1 MPCRIKIKQFAEKLV
16 EDLAKDGLGKRID
29 IAKRYAQKVNEDLTD
44 YINQYRPAND
54 KIEQLKVLDYQ
65 IQGDFLNPVITI
77 PKQLIDHY
85 YELEVQK
92 ELQEYKKAEN
102 QARLV
107 QKEDARRL
115 GITDKEYTD
124 NYLFDEVTN
133 ELNFDRALEAQR
145 DLEIAEKLGEKF
157 REAFNINYYIITPD
171 EAAILLQNSPTPFK
185 SNVSAFFYGDNVYFV
200 KGRFNSSNVIHEFAH
215 PLIKGI
221 AYQNKKL
228 FDNLYAQ
235 LDLSDTGR
243 LAKQRVRD
251 NYPEL
256 EEDSER
262 FKEES
267 LVTAMEIDAENKLNN
282 IKSDDTL
289 FKQFMDK
296 LIYALKQVIKKLMGR
311 EVRLSNLDSST
322 SLNDLVDMM
331 INKDFVITDLQ
342 YQKSLFA
349 EMKKET
355 DDFIKALEKTNAK
368 DFIQIIDDTHSFMK
382 YQLNLLRNS
391 PKKLREELQEEGGL
405 NVIKNIRDYLE
416 PFKTTGLNLTED
428 DLNNIV
434 TALEQR
440 EGDFRTRSLAFI
452 NSVNEID
459 IFTRKVNE
467 VLNNLKE
474 NNKHLTV
481 DGIAKV
487 KYFKNL
493 LKGEQDFIRS
503 TIKLLKLD
511 STNPLIAKLSSIN
524 TQLENTIDLTD
535 ELTLEFA
542 KEFFIDN
549 TELMAENIVADF
561 KSGALQ
567 ILNKEGFSEQDIQEF
582 FEDIFDKIDNQ
593 RLKNITANQLKL
605 PRIPKGIKTL
615 MDRIQTYTVKRI
627 TADTISDYIEG
638 KTEDLG
644 LLTAMFTPTGNMD
657 DLLGSVFRYVRQ
669 KLSQTESES
678 YNQLNKMADQLNPLF
693 IAAGVDPT
701 NTTEMKNFFLT
712 VDKVPDINPETNE
725 ISEYEIYTFIDKF
738 KNWRYDLAVLE
749 NNLVIARKKGN
760 KDDIKTAISALAE
773 FNEKYMHRP
782 YKQVVYDVRKIWN
795 TDNEVYDPSTKQT
808 ITVSASVSLDAYI
821 ERQKALEK
829 LSVINNNS
837 AWTELDD
844 VLDFTPSKEAQIEY
858 DALYTLTLP
867 NGQYKSGEELQK
879 VLVRRKYRQESS
891 RFYKFETDLNKYQND
906 LNHFAKVI
914 LPAEGITLDENPE
927 EFKRR
932 IDQFIAKTTRISYS
946 AKYFEDKTN
955 ILNRIKELQV
965 RSKNNPTVKKLNE
978 LYEERFR
985 IVNNVTDK
993 DGQPNGLNLRE
1004 GSAQRLLEI
1013 EEEIIQLQGTFD
1025 KKSGLTPKESKRLF
1039 YLENYVFK
1047 KNSKIIPTQKD
1058 IDDFTNLTNK
1068 KNELGMS
1075 TLEASEL
1082 RKKYSELNELR
1093 DIIPTDYYITALN
1106 KALEGTD
1113 IEPLTSETVE
1123 DFVRNK
1129 LAVSEA
1135 FEKSEVFKD
1144 WFLSNHVVRD
1154 VWDQELN
1161 NGEGGY
1167 DTGYARLKVW
1177 SVERPNDESYYKK
1190 TKIIS
1195 PITGKE
1201 ITVDGAPI
1209 AKYTKSYI
1217 KDEYR
1222 TIPRGKSDDYI
1233 GTVIDN
1239 RGNYLPREDATDNKY
1254 LNKDYYEM
1262 KASNSPKFKLLEKL
1276 KQNYLEVQK
1285 ESPYSSRLYLDLA
1298 RFRQRTTLE
1307 YIRSGQGKQEAK
1319 DKLTAAKTGLE
1330 YIKSIFQKKADDAEV
1345 YGFNLEEHMMYV
1357 PTDLQGNALSKVPVR
1372 GTYKLDIKETSTDV
1386 LRAMWDYMYSLN
1398 EQRALIK
1405 EEPVMNA
1412 ILDVLS
1418 DDANAI
1424 KRLDQASSS
1433 LLKATNKIKNLAK
1446 NTDTDR
1452 RVTAL
1457 LDFIN
1462 RTFYGKRVSDFQ
1474 ADNPWITKLTSK
1486 LMGFSSFAFYSL
1498 NPVSSLKNRGGMQ
1511 FNKLIEV
1518 AGGKNINVKTMA
1530 QGKFRAAKATWELG
1544 TKGYYAKGAKPLDTQ
1559 IIDSLDLVPGKARTE
1574 FGRAST
1580 RSFVT
1585 DFFDRNWLYSDRKL
1599 MEVNASLEL
1608 GFGMMYHQM
1617 VDQIQAN
1624 GSVTQIPYSEAFE
1637 LDKDN
1642 ILKLKEGINPEW
1654 GPKAVNHTVST
1665 GETLE
1670 SLAKKYHMSV
1680 EELMAKNKIKKE
1692 RALSE
1697 GEELI
1702 IGRSK
1707 RFNDFKFKVYDANVR
1722 LNGLTNQLD
1731 SPLAEKN
1738 LLYNTFFFSRRF
1750 ITGLFLNRFQF
1761 DTSKNN
1767 LGGDVYNW
1775 NTNELT
1781 RGFYIDALSAIKKM
1795 LKDADYMRHYM
1806 TDREKAALKKMLVET
1821 AYIITLMLLA
1831 AIVFG
1836 YDDDDPDRF
1845 KKMKEREKDYGLQG
1859 WVANHALYQVLMIQK
1874 ENQLFNP
1881 IFGAQDWLDFTKS
1894 STIVVQPTIGSLLK
1908 ITKDL
1913 FYLVTGDES
1922 AYYKQDV
1929 GPYDW
1934 QEKESAKVLNHFL
1947 SSLGFTG
1954 KNYSPIW
1961 AIKKK
1966 EQFENLR

>member
-44 YINQYRPAND
+44 YINQYRPTND

-77 PKQLIDHY
+77 PKSLIDHY

-92 ELQEYKKAEN
+92 ELTEYKQAET
-102 QARLV
+102 QARLI

-133 ELNFDRALEAQR
+133 QLNFDRALEAQR

-157 REAFNINYYIITPD
+157 KEAFDINYYIITPD
-171 EAAILLQNSPTPFK
+171 EAIMLLQNSPTPYK
-185 SNVSAFFYGDNVYFV
+185 SNVSAFFYGDAVYFI
-200 KGRFNSSNVIHEFAH
+200 KGKFNSSKVIHEFGH

-221 AYQNKKL
+221 AYQNKIL

-235 LDLSDTGR
+235 LDLSATGR

-251 NYPEL
+251 EYPEL
-256 EEDSER
+256 AEGTER

-267 LVTAMEIDAENKLNN
+267 IVTAMEIDAENKINN
-282 IKSDDTL
+282 IKSDDTA
-289 FKQFMDK
+289 FKNFMDK

-311 EVRLSNLDSST
+311 EVKLANLNSST
-322 SLNDLVDMM
+322 TLNELVDMM

-349 EMKKET
+349 EMSKET

-391 PKKLREELQEEGGL
+391 PKRLREELEEEGGL

-459 IFTRKVNE
+459 VFTRKVNE

-487 KYFKNL
+487 KYFKNV
-493 LKGEQDFIRS
+493 LKGEQDFIRG

-524 TQLENTIDLTD
+524 TQLENTIDLSD

-549 TELMAENIVADF
+549 TELLAENITGDF
-561 KSGALQ
+561 KTGVLQ
-567 ILNKEGFSEQDIQEF
+567 ILNKESFSEQEIQEF

-593 RLKNITANQLKL
+593 KLKNISATQLKL
-605 PRIPKGIKTL
+605 SRQPKAIKLL
-615 MDRIQTYTVKRI
+615 MDRIQAYTVKRI

-657 DLLGSVFRYVRQ
+657 DLLGSVFKYVRQ

-678 YNQLNKMADQLNPLF
+678 YTQLNKMADQLNPLF
-693 IAAGVDPT
+693 IAAGIDPT
-701 NTTEMKNFFLT
+701 NTTEMKDFFLT

-725 ISEYEIYTFIDKF
+725 VSEYEIYTFIDKF

-760 KDDIKTAISALAE
+760 KDDIKIAISALAE

-808 ITVSASVSLDAYI
+808 ITVSANVSLDAYI

-829 LSVINNNS
+829 LNVIKNNS

-858 DALYTLTLP
+858 DDLYSLTLST
-867 NGQYKSGEELQK
+867 GQYKSGEELQR

-891 RFYKFETDLNKYQND
+891 KFYTFETDFNKYQND
-906 LNHFAKVI
+906 LDHFARVI
-914 LPAEGITLDENPE
+914 LPAEGVTLEENPE

-932 IDQFIAKTTRISYS
+932 IDQFIAKTTRIAYS
-946 AKYFEDKTN
+946 AKYFEDKAK
-955 ILNRIKELQV
+955 ILNRIKELQT
-965 RSKNNPTVKKLNE
+965 RSNNNPTVKKLNE

-985 IVNNVTDK
+985 LVNQVTDK

-1004 GSAQRLLEI
+1004 VSSQRLLEI
-1013 EEEIIQLQGTFD
+1013 EEEIIQLQKTFD
-1025 KKSGLTPKESKRLF
+1025 KKSGLSPKESKRLF

-1047 KNSKIIPTQKD
+1047 KNSKIASTQKD
-1058 IDDFTNLTNK
+1058 IDDFTDLTNK
-1068 KNELGMS
+1068 KNEFGLS
-1075 TLEASEL
+1075 VLESAEL
-1082 RKKYSELNELR
+1082 RTKYGELNELR
-1093 DIIPTDYYITALN
+1093 DIVPTDYYIIAIN

-1113 IEPLTSETVE
+1113 IEPLTEETID
-1123 DFVRNK
+1123 DFIRDK
-1129 LAVSEA
+1129 QTIADL
-1135 FEKSEVFKD
+1135 FEKNNVFKN

-1154 VWDQELN
+1154 IWDQELN
-1161 NGEGGY
+1161 NGQGGY
-1167 DTGYARLKVW
+1167 DTGYSRIKVW
-1177 SVERPNDESYYKK
+1177 SVERPNDSSYYKK

-1201 ITVDGAPI
+1201 ILVDGAPI
-1209 AKYTKSYI
+1209 SKYTKSFI
-1217 KDEYR
+1217 KDDYK
-1222 TIPRGKSDDYI
+1222 TIPTGKSADYV

-1239 RGNYLPREDATDNKY
+1239 RGNYLPREEASDAKY
-1254 LNKDYYEM
+1254 LNKEYYDL
-1262 KASNSPKFKLLEKL
+1262 KATNNAKFKLLEKL
-1276 KQNYLEVQK
+1276 KQNYLNLQK
-1285 ESPYSSRLYLDLA
+1285 ETPYSSRLYLDLA

-1307 YIRSGQGKQEAK
+1307 YIRSGKGKQEAK
-1319 DKLTAAKTGLE
+1319 DKLTVAKTGLE
-1330 YIKSIFQKKADDAEV
+1330 YIKSIFQKKADDAEI
-1345 YGFNLEEHMMYV
+1345 YGMNLEEHMMYV
-1357 PTDLQGNALSKVPVR
+1357 PTDLQGSAISRIPVR
-1372 GTYKLDIKETSTDV
+1372 GVYRLDLKETSTDV

-1398 EQRALIK
+1398 EQRVLIK

-1418 DDANAI
+1418 NEDNSI
-1424 KRLDQASSS
+1424 KNLTQASGS
-1433 LLKATNKIKNLAK
+1433 LLKATNKIKNLSK

-1462 RTFYGKRVSDFQ
+1462 RTFYGKKVSDFQ
-1474 ADNPWITKLTSK
+1474 ADNPWITKLSSS

-1518 AGGKNINVKTMA
+1518 AGGKNMSIKSMA
-1530 QGKFRAAKATWELG
+1530 QGKYRAAKATFELG

-1559 IIDSLDLVPGKARTE
+1559 IIDAFDLTPGKARTE
-1574 FGRAST
+1574 FGKAST

-1599 MEVNASLEL
+1599 MEVNSSLEL
-1608 GFGMMYHQM
+1608 GFGMMYYQM
-1617 VDQIQAN
+1617 VDQVKDN
-1624 GSVTQIPYSEAFE
+1624 GSVIQIPYSEAFE
-1637 LDKDN
+1637 LDQNN

-1654 GPKAVNHTVST
+1654 GVDKVNHVVST
-1665 GETLE
+1665 GDTLE

-1680 EELMAKNKIKKE
+1680 AELMAKNKIKKE

-1702 IGRSK
+1702 ISSSK
-1707 RFNDFKFKVYDANVR
+1707 KLNDFKFKVYDANLR

-1781 RGFYIDALSAIKKM
+1781 RGFYVDALSAIKKM
-1795 LKDADYMRHYM
+1795 LQDADYLKHYM
-1806 TDREKAALKKMLVET
+1806 TNKEKVALKKMLTET
-1821 AYIITLMLLA
+1821 AYIILLMLTA
-1831 AIVFG
+1831 AIIFG

-1845 KKMKEREKDYGLQG
+1845 KKMKQREKDYGLSG

-1881 IFGAQDWLDFTKS
+1881 AFGSQDWLDFTKS
-1894 STIVVQPTIGSLLK
+1894 STIVLQPTIGNMLK
-1908 ITKDL
+1908 LTKDL
-1913 FYLVTGDES
+1913 LYLVTGNES

-1929 GPYDW
+1929 GPYSW
-1934 QEKESAKVLNHFL
+1934 QEKESAKILNHFL

-1954 KNYSPIW
+1954 KNYSAIW